1 LKSLKNQKAPIT
13 MSHPE
18 QSSNTGEYSK
28 NSCTLP
34 MLLVFMSTMG
44 ILVLLYFLSNLL
56 SSVVI
61 LVCLAMVFA
70 YILIIPVEWLEKL
83 YEKGLQKNRTM
94 AKMDKVLVKGF
105 HLNARSL
112 SVITV
117 FLTFFLSTSL
127 ALILLA
133 PRLTHQVSEFTQDL
147 PGYVSRAEMH
157 LIEWGQDA
165 LGPDAMKTLFPKET
179 QGIETATTQTLSNQT
194 LSSSQKSGVNAAIH
208 TSVFS
213 TTVTQ
218 MVKILDHLV
227 ESTLENLIG
236 VVTHTLT
243 GLIYFISGLIL
254 LFYFLLDGN
263 TIRNGLL
270 SIIPEKA
277 LPSATYFLDQ
287 THRVMFNFV
296 KGQVVLAIVS
306 GAFMFLLYSI
316 FQVKYAFFLS
326 TFFTI
331 AEILPV
337 IGPWIAF
344 TPGILVVLFSD
355 HPEHAF
361 YIWFIYVL
369 IKDNFIL
376 PKVVGEVMGLHPVVV
391 ILSIFICAK
400 IGGMMGVVLALPI
413 ASILTVMVHYGL
425 HDAHVFLP
433 SPKPNE

>member
-1 LKSLKNQKAPIT
+1 MEQQ
-13 MSHPE
+13 SHSGPNPGP
-18 QSSNTGEYSK
+18 QTN

-34 MLLVFMSTMG
+34 MLLVLMSAMG
-44 ILVLLYFLSNLL
+44 ILVILYFLCHLL

-70 YILIIPVEWLEKL
+70 YILIVPVEWLETL

-94 AKMDKVLVKGF
+94 AKMDKVLVQGF

-117 FLTFFLSTSL
+117 FLTFFLCTSL
-127 ALILLA
+127 SLILLA

-147 PGYVSRAEMH
+147 PGYVSRAELH

-165 LGPDAMKTLFPKET
+165 LGPEAIKTLFPKET
-179 QGIETATTQTLSNQT
+179 QGLETSVLPSV
-194 LSSSQKSGVNAAIH
+194 SGSPGSSGVKAAIH

-254 LFYFLLDGN
+254 LFYFLLDGH
-263 TIRNGLL
+263 TIRQGVL

-306 GAFMFLLYSI
+306 GAFMFILYSI

-344 TPGILVVLFSD
+344 TPGILVVLFSEN
-355 HPEHAF
+355 PEHAF

-400 IGGMMGVVLALPI
+400 IAGMMGVVLALPI

-433 SPKPNE
+433 TSNSNNPDPVNPTA

>member
-194 LSSSQKSGVNAAIH
+194 FSSSQKSGVNAAIH

>member
-1 LKSLKNQKAPIT
+1 MP
-13 MSHPE
+13 HPE
-18 QSSNTGEYSK
+18 QDSK

-34 MLLVFMSTMG
+34 MLLVFMSAMG

-94 AKMDKVLVKGF
+94 AKMDKVLVQGF

-133 PRLTHQVSEFTQDL
+133 PKLTHQVSEFTQDL

-179 QGIETATTQTLSNQT
+179 QGLEAATTPTLSGQP

-270 SIIPEKA
+270 SIIPDKA
-277 LPSATYFLDQ
+277 LPSATYSGSNPPGHVQLCQRASGLGHCVRDLD
-287 THRVMFNFV
+287 VY
-296 KGQVVLAIVS
+296 S
-306 GAFMFLLYSI
+306 LLYFSSQICI
-316 FQVKYAFFLS
+316 FSQHLFYHCRNPARHWPMDCLYPRHS
-326 TFFTI
+326 GG
-331 AEILPV
+331 PV
-337 IGPWIAF
+337 QR
-344 TPGILVVLFSD
+344 
-355 HPEHAF
+355 
-361 YIWFIYVL
+361 
-369 IKDNFIL
+369 
-376 PKVVGEVMGLHPVVV
+376 
-391 ILSIFICAK
+391 
-400 IGGMMGVVLALPI
+400 
-413 ASILTVMVHYGL
+413 
-425 HDAHVFLP
+425 P
-433 SPKPNE
+433 S

>member
-1 LKSLKNQKAPIT
+1 
-13 MSHPE
+13 
-18 QSSNTGEYSK
+18 
-28 NSCTLP
+28 

-194 LSSSQKSGVNAAIH
+194 FSSSQKSGVNAAIH

-277 LPSATYFLDQ
+277 LPSATYFLNQ

>member
-1 LKSLKNQKAPIT
+1 
-13 MSHPE
+13 
-18 QSSNTGEYSK
+18 
-28 NSCTLP
+28 
-34 MLLVFMSTMG
+34 MLLVFMSAMG
-44 ILVLLYFLSNLL
+44 ILVVLYFLSNLL

-83 YEKGLQKNRTM
+83 YERGLTKNKTM
-94 AKMDKVLVKGF
+94 AKMDKVLVQGF

-133 PRLTHQVSEFTQDL
+133 PKLTHQVSEFTQDL

-179 QGIETATTQTLSNQT
+179 QGLEAVIH
-194 LSSSQKSGVNAAIH
+194 SSPSGVNAAIH

-213 TTVTQ
+213 NTVTQ

-263 TIRNGLL
+263 TIRNGVL

-296 KGQVVLAIVS
+296 KGQVILAIVS
-306 GAFMFLLYSI
+306 GAFMFILYSI

-413 ASILTVMVHYGL
+413 ASILTVMIHYGL

-433 SPKPNE
+433 PHNNNKINPTDE

>member
-1 LKSLKNQKAPIT
+1 
-13 MSHPE
+13 
-18 QSSNTGEYSK
+18 
-28 NSCTLP
+28 
-34 MLLVFMSTMG
+34 
-44 ILVLLYFLSNLL
+44 
-56 SSVVI
+56 
-61 LVCLAMVFA
+61 
-70 YILIIPVEWLEKL
+70 
-83 YEKGLQKNRTM
+83 
-94 AKMDKVLVKGF
+94 
-105 HLNARSL
+105 
-112 SVITV
+112 
-117 FLTFFLSTSL
+117 
-127 ALILLA
+127 
-133 PRLTHQVSEFTQDL
+133 
-147 PGYVSRAEMH
+147 
-157 LIEWGQDA
+157 
-165 LGPDAMKTLFPKET
+165 
-179 QGIETATTQTLSNQT
+179 
-194 LSSSQKSGVNAAIH
+194 
-208 TSVFS
+208 
-213 TTVTQ
+213 
-218 MVKILDHLV
+218 
-227 ESTLENLIG
+227 
-236 VVTHTLT
+236 
-243 GLIYFISGLIL
+243 
-254 LFYFLLDGN
+254 
-263 TIRNGLL
+263 
-270 SIIPEKA
+270 
-277 LPSATYFLDQ
+277 
-287 THRVMFNFV
+287 MFNFV